1 MASSPASL
9 SESYRPDVDGLRAI
23 AVLAVILFHI
33 DKRILPG
40 GFVGVDVFFVISGFL
55 ITRNIAH
62 ELAAGRFSIAEF
74 YRRRIKRIAPAM
86 LLIVAATVAAAQ
98 WLMLPEDAQAT
109 SKSAVWSLGSLA
121 NVFFWRYTDT
131 SYFATDSADVPLLHL
146 WSLGVEEQFYIV
158 WPLLL
163 MLCYRRWRPGTVIAV
178 ALAGAA
184 ASFLLAQV
192 YFSRDPSFVYYML
205 PTRAGELLLGAI
217 VAVGVLNGVEKK
229 IPRSWAMPLAVLGL
243 SLLAGT
249 LWLLTENHPFPG
261 LLAVPPTAGTALLIL
276 AGHCGDNRIARLL
289 GTRPLVWVGVASYSA
304 YLWHWPLLSLYH
316 YGYGRV
322 TPVVGAAI
330 LVLTLLLA
338 RLSYRYVEQPA
349 RRTKAPAL
357 QVFMRQYVVPAGAVA
372 LFSMIAI
379 YGDRHG
385 VHLRSQEYRA
395 QLEHIRSENRPAF
408 LYDYVCQRQK
418 IVEADTRNE
427 RCVLGAEGSDAPRA
441 VLWGDSNA
449 AHYIQMISVFGQHAG
464 FRFRNIEIGACPPLE
479 VDPEPYVTP
488 DRLRD
493 CRSSL
498 ALVRPLIEQFPAVIL
513 SASYTLYLKSS
524 DRFLPAL
531 FQTAG
536 ALAREGKLVI
546 LMGKAPEVSGYDR
559 YCRQKRLSYPLLDCP
574 NVTVPADPAILAIN
588 ARLREFAENTPNV
601 RYFDATDRLCP
612 QGLCSSLGPDGVP
625 RYFDAGHLTLE
636 TSSALGAE
644 IVKSDGVPAPFA
656 LISTWQP
663 ERAAAVVGGRSAYSP
678 PTGTL

>member
-1 MASSPASL
+1 M
-9 SESYRPDVDGLRAI
+9 
-23 AVLAVILFHI
+23 
-33 DKRILPG
+33 
-40 GFVGVDVFFVISGFL
+40 
-55 ITRNIAH
+55 
-62 ELAAGRFSIAEF
+62 
-74 YRRRIKRIAPAM
+74 
-86 LLIVAATVAAAQ
+86 
-98 WLMLPEDAQAT
+98 
-109 SKSAVWSLGSLA
+109 
-121 NVFFWRYTDT
+121 
-131 SYFATDSADVPLLHL
+131 
-146 WSLGVEEQFYIV
+146 
-158 WPLLL
+158 
-163 MLCYRRWRPGTVIAV
+163 
-178 ALAGAA
+178 
-184 ASFLLAQV
+184 
-192 YFSRDPSFVYYML
+192 
-205 PTRAGELLLGAI
+205 
-217 VAVGVLNGVEKK
+217 
-229 IPRSWAMPLAVLGL
+229 
-243 SLLAGT
+243 
-249 LWLLTENHPFPG
+249 
-261 LLAVPPTAGTALLIL
+261 
-276 AGHCGDNRIARLL
+276 
-289 GTRPLVWVGVASYSA
+289 
-304 YLWHWPLLSLYH
+304 
-316 YGYGRV
+316 
-322 TPVVGAAI
+322 
-330 LVLTLLLA
+330 
-338 RLSYRYVEQPA
+338 
-349 RRTKAPAL
+349 
-357 QVFMRQYVVPAGAVA
+357 
-372 LFSMIAI
+372 
-379 YGDRHG
+379 
-385 VHLRSQEYRA
+385 
-395 QLEHIRSENRPAF
+395 
-408 LYDYVCQRQK
+408 
-418 IVEADTRNE
+418 
-427 RCVLGAEGSDAPRA
+427 LGAEGSDAPRA